1 MNKKL
6 ISIVSGTFNEA
17 ENVVQLYERVLAS
30 IACYNGIYDFEFVL
44 IDNAS
49 TDATVQIVK
58 DIAAR
63 DPRVKLIVNNRNF
76 GHIRSPYWG
85 MLQATGDVIVFLAS
99 DLQDPPEVIPQFIAE
114 WEKGWRVVMATKPV
128 SQTNALTHA
137 MRKTYYHLLDPISE
151 VELIKHAT
159 GFGLYDRTVIEH
171 VRKINDPYPYFR
183 GLICDLGFPV
193 KTIPFE
199 QPRRERGISKNN
211 FFTLFDI
218 AMLGIVS
225 HSLLPL
231 RLASLV
237 GLSVAGL
244 SFLASVFYLVRK
256 LLYWDSMTVGIAP
269 LVIGMFFMFGLMFCF
284 IGLLGE
290 YIGSINK
297 QVKNRPIVVEK
308 ERVNFE

>member
-137 MRKTYYHLLDPISE
+137 MRKTYYHLLDSISE

-290 YIGSINK
+290 YIGSIHK